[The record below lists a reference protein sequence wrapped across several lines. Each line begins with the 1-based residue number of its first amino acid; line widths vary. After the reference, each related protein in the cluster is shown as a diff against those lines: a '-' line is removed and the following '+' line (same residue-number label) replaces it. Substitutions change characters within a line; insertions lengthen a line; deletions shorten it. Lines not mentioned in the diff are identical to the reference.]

1 MLPPA
6 TTTLRWCAALFLAAA
21 LASFAS
27 TLARIPPLRRPLTG
41 VRGEMRKRALVS
53 SPGLRLVEPALLVG
67 GGWVRALVDDGTGQ
81 PKGRVL
87 GRVQAWQEAQLT
99 SAGRVWGLD
108 AYELTA
114 LSLLSGAA
122 CCCSAGAAA
131 SALGQGG
138 VWLIPASILGAALP
152 FLRLQTTI
160 AERLGAAA
168 RELPAAL
175 DLAALC
181 MSAGADFGQSLR
193 YVVSGGRGP
202 LTEELQRALHALEVG
217 HTRRTALLGLAERLP
232 VDAVRELVR
241 ALVQAEESGTPL
253 AEALQSQARASR
265 ARRSVA
271 AEEAAARAGV
281 LLILPLMLL
290 LGCIVLLLLG
300 PFLVGSPLES
310 ASAPG
315 SRITGS
321 RMATSP
327 TGTSSSMTWSS
338 MDRPARGPNA
348 GGPYVRGP
356 NTRRPGVHEDQ
367 PRTTRTGGA
376 R

>member
-1 MLPPA
+1 
-6 TTTLRWCAALFLAAA
+6 
-21 LASFAS
+21 
-27 TLARIPPLRRPLTG
+27 
-41 VRGEMRKRALVS
+41 
-53 SPGLRLVEPALLVG
+53 
-67 GGWVRALVDDGTGQ
+67 
-81 PKGRVL
+81 
-87 GRVQAWQEAQLT
+87 
-99 SAGRVWGLD
+99 
-108 AYELTA
+108 
-114 LSLLSGAA
+114 
-122 CCCSAGAAA
+122 
-131 SALGQGG
+131 
-138 VWLIPASILGAALP
+138 SILGAALP
-152 FLRLQTTI
+152 FLRLQTSI

-202 LTEELQRALHALEVG
+202 LTEELQRVLHALEVG

-271 AEEAAARAGV
+271 AGEAAARAGV

-310 ASAPG
+310 ASAPGSRITGSRITG